1 MPENDAPDNDTL
13 SRTARLD
20 HLLPRT
26 FPSRTTSS
34 EAEISTKATNP
45 LAKPLSKPPFS
56 TLRTFA
62 GLVAEAVAASPLLAG
77 LLATAAVLLVLFF
90 VGLSILA
97 PHSIGKQTSLTNAT
111 ELISQG
117 QVAKTT
123 VRDQDSR
130 LELST
135 TSGQR
140 LWASYP
146 HADSYTGTLLA
157 LLQRKHVP
165 TTVDPQSGKTSLRA
179 TVQFLLPILI
189 LVTLFAFFMTLARDQ
204 GGAFAAFSK
213 WTGRGQKPGEGEFT
227 FADVAGAPEA
237 LIELREICDYL
248 EDPARYARLGARAP
262 KGVLLVG
269 PPGTGKTLLAR
280 AVAGEAQANFFSLS
294 GSEFV
299 ESLVGVGAARVRD
312 LFRQAR
318 NEAPA
323 IIFIDELD
331 AVGRQRGAGMGQ
343 GHDEREQTLNQ
354 MLVEMDGFGA
364 EAGVVVMAATN
375 RPDILDNALL
385 RPGRFDRQVVVDVP
399 DVHGRAEILE
409 LHASRSPISPNTD
422 LLRIAHQ
429 TPGFTGADL
438 ANVINEAAL
447 LTVREGKRLVEQEE
461 LEEAIDRVLSGP
473 ERRSHLLS
481 REELWR
487 IAIHEAGHAI
497 VARAVDNTAA
507 LQKLSVVAR
516 GRGRGGATVY
526 SSEEKLVLTHLD
538 LTKNLITSMAGVA
551 AEDYVFGMLSTGGE
565 SDLEQAT
572 KTAHAMVSVYGMS
585 EAIGPVAV
593 GEKPGE
599 VFIGRDLANMGNVA
613 AATQELVDSETRRLV
628 HEAEDTAKQIIEINK
643 QVLEELANSLVEAET
658 LAGPALDVFLEAVRP
673 WPRPLVHGVN
683 GSAPTVIMR
692 AGIGEG
698 YGAEEAEGDGSPDSP
713 DQQ

>member
-1 MPENDAPDNDTL
+1 VRSALRKP
-13 SRTARLD
+13 
-20 HLLPRT
+20 
-26 FPSRTTSS
+26 
-34 EAEISTKATNP
+34 
-45 LAKPLSKPPFS
+45 PLSW
-56 TLRTFA
+56 LRGF
-62 GLVAEAVAASPLLAG
+62 GVLIREAIAASPLLAG
-77 LLATAAVLLVLFF
+77 LAATAALLLVLFF
-90 VGLSILA
+90 LGLSLIA
-97 PHSIGKQTSLTNAT
+97 PHSVGRQTTLTYAT
-111 ELISQG
+111 ELISKG
-117 QVAKTT
+117 QVASATL
-123 VRDQDSR
+123 RDQDAR
-130 LELST
+130 MELRT
-135 TSGQR
+135 ATGQR
-140 LWASYP
+140 VWATYP
-146 HADSYTGTLLA
+146 HADSYTGATLA

-165 TTVDPQSGKTSLRA
+165 TTVDAQSAKASLRIV
-179 TVQFLLPILI
+179 VQFLLPILI

-204 GGAFAAFSK
+204 GAAFAAFSK
-213 WTGRGQKPGEGEFT
+213 WTGQGQKPGEGEFT
-227 FADVAGAPEA
+227 FTDVAGAPEA

-280 AVAGEAQANFFSLS
+280 AVAGEAKANFFNLS

-323 IIFIDELD
+323 IIFVDELD

-354 MLVEMDGFGA
+354 MLVEMDGFSA
-364 EAGVVVMAATN
+364 ESGVVIMAATN

-399 DVHGRAEILE
+399 DVHGRAEILA
-409 LHASRSPISPNTD
+409 LHASRSPVSPD
-422 LLRIAHQ
+422 VELMRIAEQ

-447 LTVREGKRLVEQEE
+447 LAVRAGKALVEQAE

-473 ERRSHLLS
+473 ERRSHVLS
-481 REELWR
+481 RDELWR
-487 IAIHEAGHAI
+487 IAVHESGHAI
-497 VARAVDNTAA
+497 VARAINNTAA

-526 SSEEKLVLTHLD
+526 SSEEKVLLTHLD

-551 AEDYVFGMLSTGGE
+551 SEDYVFGMLSTGGE
-565 SDLEQAT
+565 NDLDQAT
-572 KTAHAMVSVYGMS
+572 KIAHSMVSVYGMS

-599 VFIGRDLANMGNVA
+599 IFIGRDLANMGNVA

-628 HEAEDTAKQIIEINK
+628 HEAEDTAKQIVELNR
-643 QVLEELANSLVEAET
+643 QVLEELANALVDAET

-673 WPRPLVHGVN
+673 WPRPLVAGLN
-683 GSAPTVIMR
+683 GNAPTVVLR
-692 AGIGEG
+692 GDTDEVKTPGSTEG
-698 YGAEEAEGDGSPDSP
+698 SGPR
-713 DQQ
+713 